1 MPAEYNKDEEALDY
15 ELQQI
20 IISKAIENDRP
31 LWIQK
36 MVDGMQ
42 LIRQACAEN
51 TNWADCVNYCPF
63 DELCTSINDSYWNHN
78 WHDMTD
84 TMKIVL
90 RGEGYDV

>member
-20 IISKAIENDRP
+20 IVSKAIENDRP
-31 LWIQK
+31 LWIQR

-51 TNWADCVNYCPF
+51 AKWTDCANCPF
-63 DELCTSINDSYWNHN
+63 DELCTSINDDYWDHK
-78 WHDMTD
+78 WHDMID
-84 TMKIVL
+84 TMRIVL
-90 RGEGYDV
+90 KEQGYDV

>member
-1 MPAEYNKDEEALDY
+1 MPAKYNEDEEALDY

-51 TNWADCVNYCPF
+51 TKWADCANCPF
-63 DELCTSINDSYWNHN
+63 DELCTSINDDYWDHN
-78 WHDMTD
+78 WHDMAD
-84 TMKIVL
+84 TMRIVL

>member
-1 MPAEYNKDEEALDY
+1 MPAKYNEDEEALDY

-20 IISKAIENDRP
+20 IISKAIESDRP

-51 TNWADCVNYCPF
+51 NKWADCANCPF
-63 DELCTSINDSYWNHN
+63 DELCTSINDDYWDHK

-84 TMKIVL
+84 TMRIVL
-90 RGEGYDV
+90 KEQGYDV

>member
-1 MPAEYNKDEEALDY
+1 MSAKYNKDEEALDY

-31 LWIQK
+31 LWIQR

-51 TNWADCVNYCPF
+51 TKWADCADCPF
-63 DELCTSINDSYWNHN
+63 DELCTSINDDYWDHD

-84 TMKIVL
+84 TMRIVL
-90 RGEGYDV
+90 KEQGYDV